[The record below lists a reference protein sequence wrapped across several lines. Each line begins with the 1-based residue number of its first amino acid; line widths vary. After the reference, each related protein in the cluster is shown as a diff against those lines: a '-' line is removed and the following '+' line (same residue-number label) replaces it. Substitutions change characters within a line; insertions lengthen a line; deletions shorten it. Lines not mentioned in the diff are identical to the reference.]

1 MVYLYFF
8 NTWSILMIQHLTT
21 QLNSLFHY
29 IYVKIESAFD
39 YNYNSFYVNVIISYP
54 PSHAHMYSRVQGN
67 NI

>member
-1 MVYLYFF
+1 
-8 NTWSILMIQHLTT
+8 MIQHLTT